1 MTPFV
6 ISNLEHKM
14 LHNIVSPHA
23 SSHPLTSNMIYVLL
37 VSSNIASERS
47 NKNDVTK
54 DVFERRVFDPGGGVF
69 ECWFGYWCLWSRLVY
84 GTDWVSVWPRVSR
97 LGWDMVF
104 GRGLVVCLHSYLT
117 PHCHFGFCHIMEQS
131 RPKRVK
137 TSATRVRRREVG
149 SPSARDRGDPYYSL
163 ILQETRMAKFQGR
176 KPTYI
181 RSGNYSVHGI
191 KGQVYPALVREFY
204 ANFRYK
210 DGKYWSM
217 ISGNLFELND
227 EIFMNVGGLSSS
239 GYSIGDCSWKSTSLS
254 KRPSFIHSGST
265 DQSWSLSVEN
275 RLLHYII
282 AYILVQRNTNHAQ
295 PTVNDLR
302 FMYAV
307 KNNVMINWPEEIL
320 KIMNSVSLSQSKLL
334 PYSIFISRIVDYLRI
349 DVSDTIIVEYT
360 DKDHLVGESLIH
372 KMGIYKYGSTWQYQE
387 DYTTFGL
394 DLSDDDNQDDTDN
407 QHATAQGE
415 PSGSA
420 PQKSAF
426 GFDQLEAMEQ
436 RLNNRMDLH
445 FQGLKTHTLL
455 VDRNNSF
462 RYLRIISTLPTQSSS
477 YLHLM
482 WSLSSSKRG
491 D

>member
-1 MTPFV
+1 
-6 ISNLEHKM
+6 
-14 LHNIVSPHA
+14 
-23 SSHPLTSNMIYVLL
+23 
-37 VSSNIASERS
+37 
-47 NKNDVTK
+47 
-54 DVFERRVFDPGGGVF
+54 
-69 ECWFGYWCLWSRLVY
+69 
-84 GTDWVSVWPRVSR
+84 
-97 LGWDMVF
+97 
-104 GRGLVVCLHSYLT
+104 
-117 PHCHFGFCHIMEQS
+117 MEQS

-181 RSGNYSVHGI
+181 RYVDLTWLSEQNFSFPHDMEAQGTI
-191 KGQVYPALVREFY
+191 QFMELKGQVYPALVREFY

-239 GYSIGDCSWKSTSLS
+239 GYIYKSFLRGPHLYIQGQLT
-254 KRPSFIHSGST
+254 KAG
-265 DQSWSLSVEN
+265 SLSVEN

-295 PTVNDLR
+295 PIVNDLR

-320 KIMNSVSLSQSKLL
+320 KIMNISSSHASL
-334 PYSIFISRIVDYLRI
+334 
-349 DVSDTIIVEYT
+349 TICALTFEYT

-394 DLSDDDNQDDTDN
+394 DLSDDDNQDGTDN

-420 PQKSAF
+420 PQNSAF

-445 FQGLKTHTLL
+445 FQGLKDSYFAGMEQYEERQTAYSDNQFREL
-455 VDRNNSF
+455 RN
-462 RYLRIISTLPTQSSS
+462 LIQSTAEAQNALFCSEFQK
-477 YLHLM
+477 
-482 WSLSSSKRG
+482 LSVLIRG
-491 D
+491 DQNIVTSADHTDDPHPPPQP

>member
-1 MTPFV
+1 M
-6 ISNLEHKM
+6 E
-14 LHNIVSPHA
+14 A
-23 SSHPLTSNMIYVLL
+23 Q
-37 VSSNIASERS
+37 
-47 NKNDVTK
+47 
-54 DVFERRVFDPGGGVF
+54 
-69 ECWFGYWCLWSRLVY
+69 
-84 GTDWVSVWPRVSR
+84 GTIQ
-97 LGWDMVF
+97 F
-104 GRGLVVCLHSYLT
+104 
-117 PHCHFGFCHIMEQS
+117 ME
-131 RPKRVK
+131 
-137 TSATRVRRREVG
+137 
-149 SPSARDRGDPYYSL
+149 L
-163 ILQETRMAKFQGR
+163 
-176 KPTYI
+176 
-181 RSGNYSVHGI
+181 

-239 GYSIGDCSWKSTSLS
+239 GYSIGDCSWVKENFDPTEVYKSFLRGPHLYIQGQLT
-254 KRPSFIHSGST
+254 KAG
-265 DQSWSLSVEN
+265 SLSVEN

-282 AYILVQRNTNHAQ
+282 AYILVQRNTNHTQ

-372 KMGIYKYGSTWQYQE
+372 KMG
-387 DYTTFGL
+387 
-394 DLSDDDNQDDTDN
+394 
-407 QHATAQGE
+407 E

-420 PQKSAF
+420 PQNSAF
-426 GFDQLEAMEQ
+426 GVDQLEAMEQ

-445 FQGLKTHTLL
+445 FQGLKDSYFAGMEQYEERQTAYSDNQFREL
-455 VDRNNSF
+455 RN
-462 RYLRIISTLPTQSSS
+462 LIQSTAEAQNALFCSEFQK
-477 YLHLM
+477 
-482 WSLSSSKRG
+482 LSVLIRG
-491 D
+491 DQNIVISADHTDDPHPPPQP